1 MGWWWEICVFFFL
14 PKTFLRVLSLLLTFT
29 SFLCVTN
36 EIEGMKR
43 LRKRDVLNFDMFNNI
58 RV

>member
-1 MGWWWEICVFFFL
+1 MVGNLCFFL
-14 PKTFLRVLSLLLTFT
+14 RKTFLRVLSLLLTFT
-29 SFLCVTN
+29 SVLCVTN

-43 LRKRDVLNFDMFNNI
+43 LRKRDVLNFDMFKYI